1 VNFGDEDDAVDVVD
15 EEDTVDD
22 MTLEEEES
30 ADVVVVD
37 VVSAKVTL
45 K

>member
-37 VVSAKVTL
+37 VVSVKVTL